1 MSTEQQLSPTPE
13 TTAPPP
19 GAVEAV
25 EAEVVETSADDAP
38 QRDPAIEARARDLG
52 WVPKEEFRG
61 DPTVWRDADEFVR
74 RGEEVLPIVR
84 SNLQKS
90 EQKVRQLE
98 QQLAQRDREYA
109 ERITR
114 IERAN
119 AAAYQHQIQQLHETY
134 EAAKRQAVSE
144 GDTERYDRL
153 QAEHANKYQKLRQEA
168 APPEPEPPRQ
178 PQPDPVPQEV
188 QQKIGAW
195 VQKQQDWWN
204 KDPRMSDLAVNVF
217 GSLDPE
223 LSVDDRLDKVETVLA
238 QTFPD
243 RFKKATKPAPAPSV
257 EGGSRTPGSSAPR
270 GKGWA
275 DIPPDDRKQAER
287 MLMRDGLFLPKGIKK
302 DDATDADWAKARAA
316 YAKEYWAQ
324 D

>member
-13 TTAPPP
+13 IASPPP
-19 GAVEAV
+19 AAVEP
-25 EAEVVETSADDAP
+25 DAP
-38 QRDPAIEARARDLG
+38 EVAEGSEADSAPASDPALEGRARDMG
-52 WVPKEEFRG
+52 WVPREEFRG
-61 DPTVWRDADEFVR
+61 DPSKWRPADEFVQ
-74 RGEEVLPIVR
+74 RGEEVLPIIR
-84 SNLQKS
+84 ANLSKAERKAQ
-90 EQKVRQLE
+90 QLE
-98 QQLAQRDREYA
+98 QQLANVKGEYA
-109 ERITR
+109 ERLGR

-119 AAAYQHQIQQLHETY
+119 AAAYQYQIKQLHETY

-153 QAEHANKYQKLRQEA
+153 QAEHATKYNTLRQEA

-178 PQPDPVPQEV
+178 PQPEPVPQEV

-195 VQKQQDWWN
+195 VQKQQEWWN

-223 LSVDDRLDKVETVLA
+223 LSVDDRLAKVETVLA
-238 QTFPD
+238 ETFPD
-243 RFKKATKPAPAPSV
+243 RFKKAAKPAAQSV

-287 MLMRDGLFLPKGIKK
+287 MLMRDGLFLAKGVKK